1 LKGDATTPTM
11 TLVEARPLIDA
22 GQEWLDRLRQSLI
35 FSGHGP
41 PNQVR

>member
-22 GQEWLDRLRQSLI
+22 GQE
-35 FSGHGP
+35 
-41 PNQVR
+41 